1 MNGGASQYNRKYK
14 INSKEF
20 NPNEPDEQQTI
31 PDHMFQV
38 GTVIIINNAEHEY
51 NEMTGQISEVHP
63 ETNRYTVY
71 LNYPIDDEIEI
82 GHNSLLLDVTGGSN
96 KRITHK
102 KKHKKKRT
110 YKKRTYKKRTYKKRT
125 YKKRHKM
132 KGGMMSVASY
142 YDPMEFIKMINMKDI
157 EKKFKERLNLKR
169 LYMDKKRFKKPL
181 ETIKELSNEL
191 DSKKN
196 KTSKKSKKG
205 KKNKTSKHSQH
216 NKNNHSQYNKSK
228 HSKK

>member
-1 MNGGASQYNRKYK
+1 
-14 INSKEF
+14 
-20 NPNEPDEQQTI
+20 
-31 PDHMFQV
+31 
-38 GTVIIINNAEHEY
+38 
-51 NEMTGQISEVHP
+51 
-63 ETNRYTVY
+63 
-71 LNYPIDDEIEI
+71 
-82 GHNSLLLDVTGGSN
+82 
-96 KRITHK
+96 
-102 KKHKKKRT
+102 
-110 YKKRTYKKRTYKKRT
+110 
-125 YKKRHKM
+125 M

-216 NKNNHSQYNKSK
+216 NKSKKGKKNKTSKHSQHNKSKHSQHNKNKHSQYNKSK

>member
-1 MNGGASQYNRKYK
+1 MRHSASHY
-14 INSKEF
+14 
-20 NPNEPDEQQTI
+20 
-31 PDHMFQV
+31 
-38 GTVIIINNAEHEY
+38 
-51 NEMTGQISEVHP
+51 
-63 ETNRYTVY
+63 
-71 LNYPIDDEIEI
+71 
-82 GHNSLLLDVTGGSN
+82 
-96 KRITHK
+96 
-102 KKHKKKRT
+102 KKKRT
-110 YKKRTYKKRTYKKRT
+110 HKKRTYKKRT

-196 KTSKKSKKG
+196 KTSKKSKKS
-205 KKNKTSKHSQH
+205 KKNKTSKTSSHSKH
-216 NKNNHSQYNKSK
+216 NKSNHSKHNKSN

>member
-1 MNGGASQYNRKYK
+1 MRHSASHY
-14 INSKEF
+14 
-20 NPNEPDEQQTI
+20 
-31 PDHMFQV
+31 
-38 GTVIIINNAEHEY
+38 
-51 NEMTGQISEVHP
+51 
-63 ETNRYTVY
+63 
-71 LNYPIDDEIEI
+71 
-82 GHNSLLLDVTGGSN
+82 
-96 KRITHK
+96 
-102 KKHKKKRT
+102 KKKRT
-110 YKKRTYKKRTYKKRT
+110 HKKRTYKKRT

-196 KTSKKSKKG
+196 KTSKKSKKS
-205 KKNKTSKHSQH
+205 KKNKTSKTSNHSKH
-216 NKNNHSQYNKSK
+216 NKSN